1 MPKTKLSNAE
11 LDTVK
16 ERLFEIIKSAL
27 AESGEDID
35 FATSYG
41 KNTMVL
47 NMPYAEQGIEGVFE
61 IAIINKTEPTL
72 DLYDERERFQQLKI
86 DRARKAEE
94 NARKSAENKRKA
106 EEKARAKAERE
117 ANETATE

>member
-1 MPKTKLSNAE
+1 MAKTKLSNAE
-11 LDTVK
+11 LDIIK
-16 ERLFEIIKSAL
+16 ERYFEIIKQAL
-27 AESGEDID
+27 ADNGEDID

-72 DLYDERERFQQLKI
+72 DLYDERERFKELKVE
-86 DRARKAEE
+86 RAKKAEE
-94 NARKSAENKRKA
+94 NARKSAERK
-106 EEKARAKAERE
+106 AKAEAKAKAKAE
-117 ANETATE
+117 ETATE